1 MPAPPIYRPGE
12 RIDGPSADKS
22 AVRQYIVRL
31 RGITDV
37 ACLKVIIGPH
47 PENVRRVGQ
56 ERATGLS
63 GMRRN
68 RSGDVL
74 KGERGKMLLDK
85 LQSLMLVLL
94 YHLKLND
101 ML

>member
-1 MPAPPIYRPGE
+1 VLHDGADFAP
-12 RIDGPSADKS
+12 
-22 AVRQYIVRL
+22 QL
-31 RGITDV
+31 
-37 ACLKVIIGPH
+37 ACPLVLNQDMVLKKLIFIIGPH
-47 PENVRRVGQ
+47 PKNVRREGQ

-85 LQSLMLVLL
+85 LQSLVLVLL
-94 YHLKLND
+94 YYLGRND
-101 ML
+101 MLQ

>member
-1 MPAPPIYRPGE
+1 
-12 RIDGPSADKS
+12 
-22 AVRQYIVRL
+22 
-31 RGITDV
+31 
-37 ACLKVIIGPH
+37 
-47 PENVRRVGQ
+47 
-56 ERATGLS
+56 
-63 GMRRN
+63 MRRN

-101 ML
+101 ILE